1 MRLPKALSIAGSF
14 TALVAVAAMSVQAAP
29 PSPTKAEDP
38 VGTFGEDEDL
48 TKLSDSQ
55 LAERAEKLV
64 KRMEEQL
71 TDSFWL
77 LEASLTAGDV
87 SGAMARNEAITV
99 MKGLVKLSEQNLINL
114 KQKAAEGDRKR
125 VENEYVKIT
134 IAAAKVAEYYAQ
146 VKSAVSIGS
155 GALEL
160 SNVERRLV
168 YSGRLPVV
176 DELPSLF
183 VQDYNVFLEPPVE
196 PPHTSPYF

>member
-1 MRLPKALSIAGSF
+1 MRLGRRFRTLLGS
-14 TALVAVAAMSVQAAP
+14 VAVVAAAATLSVQAAEP
-29 PSPTKAEDP
+29 RPVVDDSPLA
-38 VGTFGEDEDL
+38 FEDEDL
-48 TKLSDSQ
+48 SKLTDQQ
-55 LAERAEKLV
+55 LAGRAEKLV

-87 SGAMARNEAITV
+87 GGAMARNEAITV

-125 VENEYVKIT
+125 VENEYVKIS
-134 IAAAKVAEYYAQ
+134 IAAAKVSEYYAQ
-146 VKSAVSIGS
+146 VKSAVSLGA

-160 SNVERRLV
+160 SNVERRMV

-176 DELPSLF
+176 DELPTLF
-183 VQDYNVFLEPPVE
+183 AQDYNVYVEPPQE

>member
-1 MRLPKALSIAGSF
+1 MRLKSALSIVGPIA
-14 TALVAVAAMSVQAAP
+14 AAIVAVVTVQAAEPRTP
-29 PSPTKAEDP
+29 PPPIGAI
-38 VGTFGEDEDL
+38 GDEDL
-48 TKLSDSQ
+48 SKLGDVE
-55 LAERAEKLV
+55 LVERAEAIV

-114 KQKAAEGDRKR
+114 KQKAAEGDRRR
-125 VENEYVKIT
+125 VENEYVKIA
-134 IAAAKVAEYYAQ
+134 IAGAKVAEYYAQ
-146 VKSAVSIGS
+146 VKSAVSLGS

-168 YSGRLPVV
+168 YSGSLPVI
-176 DELPSLF
+176 DDLPTSF
-183 VQDYNVFLEPPVE
+183 VNDYNVFFEPVE
-196 PPHTSPYF
+196 EPVHTSPYF

>member
-1 MRLPKALSIAGSF
+1 MRLKSALSILGPI
-14 TALVAVAAMSVQAAP
+14 VAAIVAAMSVQAAEPRPTAP
-29 PSPTKAEDP
+29 PTAATA
-38 VGTFGEDEDL
+38 GDEDL
-48 TKLSDSQ
+48 AKLSDVQ
-55 LAERAEKLV
+55 LVERAEALV

-99 MKGLVKLSEQNLINL
+99 MKGLVKLSEQNLMTL
-114 KQKAAEGDRKR
+114 KQKAAEGDRRR
-125 VENEYVKIT
+125 VENEYVKIA
-134 IAAAKVAEYYAQ
+134 IAGAKVAEYYAQ

-168 YSGRLPVV
+168 YSGNLPVI
-176 DELPSLF
+176 DELPGSF
-183 VQDYNVFLEPPVE
+183 VNDYNVFFEPIEEPV
-196 PPHTSPYF
+196 HTSPYF